1 MKVKLKG
8 KSRHGKNR
16 VNQHGN
22 LWKVQKIVDDPLMGK
37 GFLRSSNAP
46 GPWFWLE
53 SINCE
58 CSTCNKFGQD
68 GRWVSEVRDDNF
80 EVTIIEENE

>member
-1 MKVKLKG
+1 MRVELKG

-22 LWKVQKIVDDPLMGK
+22 LWKVKRVVDDPNIGK
-37 GFLRSSNAP
+37 GFIRSSDAP

-53 SINCE
+53 SINCK
-58 CSTCNKFGQD
+58 CSTCEKHGQD
-68 GRWVSEVRDDNF
+68 GRWVSEVRDNNF
-80 EVTIIEENE
+80 ELIIIEENE

>member
-22 LWKVQKIVDDPLMGK
+22 IWKVMKINEGRDFGK
-37 GFLRSSNAP
+37 GFIRSSDAP

-53 SINCE
+53 SINCK